1 MKRYASWLIL
11 VAVLF
16 TASVM
21 AAAKGNDQPKYKVV
35 EVKHLTVADGIDL
48 PAEYLNG
55 AYDSLREELAKTGI
69 FETVIEDGGT
79 IPDADAASAVVLEC
93 KITKF
98 PKLKAGSVWA
108 SAPYVVAEVTLSNH
122 SDHKLISQFTIPD
135 HFIQVTGDWSKR
147 AKVTGWGLAYWIK
160 HNLKK

>member
-1 MKRYASWLIL
+1 MWLIL
-11 VAVLF
+11 AALLLMG
-16 TASVM
+16 SGM

-35 EVKHLTVADGIDL
+35 EVKHLTKADSVDL

-55 AYDSLREELAKTGI
+55 AYDSLREELAKTGV
-69 FETVIEDGGT
+69 FVTVVEDGGA

-98 PKLKAGSVWA
+98 HGPLMGNQS
-108 SAPYVVAEVTLSNH
+108 YVVAEVMLSNR
-122 SDHKLISQFTIPD
+122 SDHKLIMQFTIPD
-135 HFIQVTGDWSKR
+135 HYIQVKGDLGNKAKDTGE
-147 AKVTGWGLAYWIK
+147 GLAYWVK